1 MADKAK
7 KENKNLIVGICSA
20 VIVVA
25 LIIVVAV
32 LATRGSGLNDNYF
45 KSDDTKYVLTVDSEM
60 MGEDIESQE
69 YAPTKTH
76 IVYTYSGEEITG
88 MKTYLEYADAATAQK
103 AFDAMKES
111 GEEMGDAKV
120 DGKYIVAT
128 NEAST
133 YEGMTTEDVKQQIQA
148 IELLQNIKDNSN
160 DENEDEVEE
169 TEESENE

>member
-1 MADKAK
+1 MHFGQFRNSWTFS
-7 KENKNLIVGICSA
+7 EGH
-20 VIVVA
+20 
-25 LIIVVAV
+25 IISYY
-32 LATRGSGLNDNYF
+32 LELDCY
-45 KSDDTKYVLTVDSEM
+45 
-60 MGEDIESQE
+60 DI
-69 YAPTKTH
+69 H